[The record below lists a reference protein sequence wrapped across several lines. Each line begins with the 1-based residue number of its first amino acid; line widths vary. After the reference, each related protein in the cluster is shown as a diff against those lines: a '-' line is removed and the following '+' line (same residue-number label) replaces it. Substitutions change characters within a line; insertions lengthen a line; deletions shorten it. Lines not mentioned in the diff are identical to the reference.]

1 MEQLS
6 NLLVVLQDNSPES
19 KETMR
24 MKRAWTF
31 LMGLGVAASLTIPAL
46 AADIRGRVKSADI
59 TAHTITIIEGGKDY
73 TFATTDATK
82 FVDANGAALTGDV
95 AGYLKAGTRLAIT
108 YQTQEGK
115 SVASEVKL
123 RDVGG
128 KK

>member
-1 MEQLS
+1 
-6 NLLVVLQDNSPES
+6 
-19 KETMR
+19 MR
-24 MKRAWTF
+24 MKKAWTF
-31 LMGLGVAASLTIPAL
+31 LMGLGVAALLTVPVL
-46 AADIRGRVKSADI
+46 AADIRGRIKAVDA

-73 TFATTDATK
+73 TFAITDATK
-82 FVDANGAALTGDV
+82 FVDANGAALNGDV

-123 RDVGG
+123 RDVGS